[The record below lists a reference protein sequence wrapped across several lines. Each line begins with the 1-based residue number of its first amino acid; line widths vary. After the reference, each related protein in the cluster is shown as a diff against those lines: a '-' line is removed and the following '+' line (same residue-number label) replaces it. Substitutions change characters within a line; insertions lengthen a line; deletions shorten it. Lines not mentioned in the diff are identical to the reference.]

1 MAQVLANHLWFFP
14 DGSTT
19 SDSLTSI
26 TKGVDTSLITAADLA
41 ASGVEIEC
49 ITGSNPNLSQN
60 TEEVYCP
67 NAAGV
72 YVLDDEPTLDEKS
85 ELVVDLAQVSLL
97 TVQQMF
103 STTTLV
109 VSVANQVRSGSSSA
123 TGLAKLTWRD
133 SASSGDLLV
142 DAFFWTRMRLTS
154 LNADRSVAKPQLTL
168 SILANGS
175 NSPITATNLT

>member
-26 TKGVDTSLITAADLA
+26 VRGVDTDLITASDLDA
-41 ASGVEIEC
+41 TGVEIEC
-49 ITGSNPNLSQN
+49 VTGSNPNLSQN

-67 NAAGV
+67 NASGV
-72 YVLDDEPTLDEKS
+72 YILDDEPTLDEKS
-85 ELVVDLAQVSLL
+85 ELVVDLAKVSLR
-97 TVQQMF
+97 VIQMMF
-103 STTTLV
+103 STTTLI
-109 VSVANQVRSGSSSA
+109 AATENQIRSGTSSA
-123 TGLAKLTWRD
+123 QGLAKLTWRD
-133 SASSGDLLV
+133 SAAAGALLI
-142 DAFFWTRMRLTS
+142 DGFFWTRMRLSS
-154 LNADRSVAKPQLTL
+154 LNADRAVAKPQITM